1 MPAITKIKG
10 DLGQAMV
17 MADALKRGY
26 KVALP
31 LGEDWRYDLIIEKEG
46 KLLRIQCKYVEST
59 KGVIKVRC
67 ETHDGRSYYKYQL
80 QDLDYIA
87 VYDKI
92 TDNCYYI
99 SSSYLGEKGRGS
111 LSLRVSK
118 ARNGQKK
125 KTFDAKD
132 FIDF

>member
-31 LGEDWRYDLIIEKEG
+31 LGEDWRYDLIVLRDK
-46 KLLRIQCKYVEST
+46 KLLRVQCKYTESIN
-59 KGVIKVRC
+59 GFVKVRC
-67 ETHDGRSYYKYQL
+67 ETHDGRSYYRYKQE
-80 QDLDYIA
+80 DLDYIA

-92 TDNCYYI
+92 TDKCYYVN
-99 SSSYLGEKGRGS
+99 SSYLGRGRGS
-111 LSLRVSK
+111 LNLRTQNAK
-118 ARNGQKK
+118 NGQRKK
-125 KTFDAKD
+125 ILNAKD